1 MYICV
6 MPTASVNVVYSTLK
20 DLVNKDQQGFVSV
33 KEFNNFAQVA
43 QLRIFNRLFDM
54 MKEGSRLERA
64 GFGQGRDMSKYKQIK
79 EDLAVFAKSEDVSK
93 ASGVFARPD
102 DFARLISISTSGG
115 SLLGRTTRTP
125 IQVCYDEEKI
135 DRILSST
142 LNAPTANYPVALV
155 SGDIEVFPE
164 TISKIKMRYYKI
176 PQSTVTDGTPSSSP
190 PVYATAGGSTDLFS
204 SASSRDFE
212 LPEHY
217 TMDLVME
224 IASLIGI
231 NLRDAD
237 VSNYAQTESAERKT
251 EQSF

>member
-6 MPTASVNVVYSTLK
+6 MPTASVKVVYDTLK
-20 DLVNKDQQGFVSV
+20 DLVNKDQQGFVTV
-33 KEFNNFAQVA
+33 NEFNNFAQVA

-64 GFGQGRDMSKYKQIK
+64 GFGQGRDMSKYKQVK
-79 EDLAVFAKSEDVSK
+79 EDLAVFAKSKDVPK
-93 ASGVFARPD
+93 GSGVFARPD
-102 DFARLISISTSGG
+102 DFARLISISTHGG
-115 SLLGRTTRTP
+115 SLLGKTTRTP

-135 DRILSST
+135 ERILNST
-142 LNAPTANYPVALV
+142 LNAPTTSYPVALV

-164 TISKIKMRYYKI
+164 SISKIKMRYYKI
-176 PQSTVTDGTPSSSP
+176 PQSRTTAGAVDASP
-190 PVYATAGGSTDLFS
+190 PAFVTLGDATDSFS
-204 SASSRDFE
+204 SANSKDFE

-224 IASLIGI
+224 IASLIGV
-231 NLRDAD
+231 NLRDQT
-237 VSNYAQTESAERKT
+237 VSNYAQVEQAERKT

>member
-33 KEFNNFAQVA
+33 TEFNNFAQVA

-79 EDLAVFAKSEDVSK
+79 EDLAVFAKSKDVSK
-93 ASGVFARPD
+93 SSGVFPRPD
-102 DFARLISISTSGG
+102 DFARLISVSTHGG

-125 IQVCYDEEKI
+125 IQLCYDEEKI
-135 DRILSST
+135 DRILNST
-142 LNAPTANYPVALV
+142 LNAPTTSYPVALV

-164 TISKIKMRYYKI
+164 TISKIKVRYYKI
-176 PQSTVTDGTPSSSP
+176 PQSVT
-190 PVYATAGGSTDLFS
+190 TAGVSN
-204 SASSRDFE
+204 SAPPTYGTSGDANDSFNSGNSKDFE

-231 NLRDAD
+231 NLRDSD
-237 VSNYAQTESAERKT
+237 VSNYAQTESTERKT